1 MSCISPLLECE
12 TFTIEKTSKRII
24 IDTLKIAA
32 YSSTANFYTF
42 TLSTETSKRRSLNV
56 FVQLSK
62 DIHTV
67 ARMNVCIMSF

>member
-1 MSCISPLLECE
+1 MSCIYPLLKCH
-12 TFTIEKTSKRII
+12 TFIIEKTCKRFI

-32 YSSTANFYTF
+32 YSSTANFQTF
-42 TLSTETSKRRSLNV
+42 TLSTDTSKRRSLNV

-67 ARMNVCIMSF
+67 ARMNVCMMSF